1 MLWSFLRLLFAK
13 AWQALHCRACENK
26 EWNGRKD
33 KMMLEKESTK
43 DKVKRKKAKILV
55 VEDNPAT
62 RELFRELLSQQGY
75 VVRVAQDG
83 KEALPRVRKESFDLV
98 DVKMPRMNG
107 IQLLKELQKI
117 IPHTKVVIVTATA
130 DLQIAVKAM
139 KLEPMITSPNHFAL
153 IVSYK
158 R

>member
-1 MLWSFLRLLFAK
+1 
-13 AWQALHCRACENK
+13 
-26 EWNGRKD
+26 
-33 KMMLEKESTK
+33 MLEKESSK

-62 RELFRELLSQQGY
+62 RELLRELLSQEGY
-75 VVRVAQDG
+75 MVKIARDG
-83 KEALPRVRKESFDLV
+83 KEALLKARKESFNLILT
-98 DVKMPRMNG
+98 DVKMPHMNG

-139 KLEPMITSPNHFAL
+139 KLGAYDYITKPFCLDSILQKVKKAL
-153 IVSYK
+153 EGGNRK
-158 R
+158 AGN

>member
-1 MLWSFLRLLFAK
+1 
-13 AWQALHCRACENK
+13 
-26 EWNGRKD
+26 
-33 KMMLEKESTK
+33 MLEEESTK

-98 DVKMPRMNG
+98 LTDVKMPRMNG

-139 KLEPMITSPNHFAL
+139 KLGAYDYITKPFCLDSILQKVKKAL
-153 IVSYK
+153 EGGNRK
-158 R
+158 AGN